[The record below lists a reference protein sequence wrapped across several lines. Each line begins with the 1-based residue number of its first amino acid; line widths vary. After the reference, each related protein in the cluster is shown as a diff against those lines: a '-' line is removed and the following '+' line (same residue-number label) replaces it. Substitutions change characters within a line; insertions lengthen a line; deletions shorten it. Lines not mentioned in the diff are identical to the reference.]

1 MSPASDTGTLSTP
14 ARANAQTY
22 EASKIKST
30 PNSRGAA
37 VISENIGVLGVE

>member
-14 ARANAQTY
+14 LRANATTHD
-22 EASKIKST
+22 ASKIKST

-37 VISENIGVLGVE
+37 VISENIGVLGVK